1 MDITESGYT
10 VFITSNRLG
19 TGDERLGE
27 LLIKAFL
34 NCIWQ
39 ARPRPERIILMNNG
53 VKLGI
58 DGSDA
63 LETLALLEKDGVD
76 ILSCGTCLAYYNL
89 TERLKAGR
97 VSNMHEIVDA
107 LLAALRVIRI

>member
-1 MDITESGYT
+1 M
-10 VFITSNRLG
+10 
-19 TGDERLGE
+19 GDEKLGE

-34 NCIWQ
+34 NCIWE
-39 ARPRPERIILMNNG
+39 ANPRPERIILMNNG

-58 DGSDA
+58 AGSDS

-89 TERLKAGR
+89 TEKLEAGR
-97 VSNMHEIVDA
+97 VSNMHEIVNT
-107 LLAALRVIRI
+107 LLAAPRVLRI